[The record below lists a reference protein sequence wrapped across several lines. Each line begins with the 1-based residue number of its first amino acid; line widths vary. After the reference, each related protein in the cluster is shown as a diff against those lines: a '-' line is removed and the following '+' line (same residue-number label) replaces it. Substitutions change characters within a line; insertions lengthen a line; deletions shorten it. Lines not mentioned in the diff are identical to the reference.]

1 MHEPQPNLRDFASFC
16 YITLCSKILLLVLII
31 ILQIKYRN
39 NKIILVHIITESLE
53 MNKGKCNKMS
63 SLFVCFKA
71 IVDANDDFKPT
82 RRKRNPSS
90 DPVLAY
96 MATADKDGVV
106 LFSST
111 SKEES
116 SRRRKRARK
125 TWYALKMAINDTPL
139 VVFFLFFL
147 SIFLISNMI
156 FEHLLILC
164 TYSTPQFLSISFFLS
179 HH

>member
-1 MHEPQPNLRDFASFC
+1 LHEPQLNVIDFASF
-16 YITLCSKILLLVLII
+16 YYMTLCSKTLLLVLII
-31 ILQIKYRN
+31 ILQINYRN
-39 NKIILVHIITESLE
+39 NKIILVHVIIESVE

-96 MATADKDGVV
+96 MATADEDGVV

-111 SKEES
+111 SKEECKS
-116 SRRRKRARK
+116 RRKRARQ

-139 VVFFLFFL
+139 VVFFLLFL
-147 SIFLISNMI
+147 SIF
-156 FEHLLILC
+156 
-164 TYSTPQFLSISFFLS
+164 
-179 HH
+179 

>member
-1 MHEPQPNLRDFASFC
+1 
-16 YITLCSKILLLVLII
+16 
-31 ILQIKYRN
+31 
-39 NKIILVHIITESLE
+39 

-71 IVDANDDFKPT
+71 IVDANNDFKPT

-111 SKEES
+111 SKEECN
-116 SRRRKRARK
+116 RFRKRARQ
-125 TWYALKMAINDTPL
+125 TWYALKVAINDTPL
-139 VVFFLFFL
+139 VDFFFPFYLYF
-147 SIFLISNMI
+147 
-156 FEHLLILC
+156 
-164 TYSTPQFLSISFFLS
+164 
-179 HH
+179 